1 MNRIYKLV
9 WNRVR
14 NCYVVTSELAKSY
27 GRNNGNKLGVTG
39 RVVAGALAVLLGSSL
54 SLGTAFAEG
63 VTSGDG
69 AHKYQQGIAIGDNA
83 AAVDSTASNGHSGN
97 TAIAI
102 GANSKASVGNPL
114 SQDVNTGAIAIGTG
128 ARADYASIMIGNID
142 SVPTTTGLSG
152 YALGTTTIGIGQ
164 GVKIENSVGN
174 GISIGTGSTS
184 SNSFD
189 SVSLGTGNNISN
201 GNNNVALGA
210 GINIDGLSN
219 VVALGA
225 GSSAEGAVSTAGMT
239 IGSQNYNFAGTNV
252 NGTVSIGN
260 GTTQRTLT
268 HLAAGR
274 VDAGST
280 DAVNGSQLFAVAQA
294 AAAARTTITGGSH
307 VSVSSNTGAGGS
319 TNYTISVNGTDT
331 IAAGNSDLATSNG
344 VYQYGQ
350 TLINNGLKF
359 GANSAS
365 GAANPAT
372 AKLGSTVNVV
382 GEGAKADTEYSGD
395 NLKTVVSQDG
405 AGNTTIT
412 VKMDKNPT
420 FDSITTIGDAHI
432 GGAANIDGN
441 ATVGGDTHLKQ
452 DLQVDGNTNID
463 GNTTVGGDTHLKQDL
478 QVDGNTNIDGNTT
491 VGGDIHLKQDLQ
503 VDGNTNI
510 DGNAAV
516 GGDTHLKQD
525 LQVDGNTNIDGNAAV
540 GGDTHLK
547 QDLQV
552 DGNTNIDGNAAV
564 GGDTHLK
571 QDLQV
576 DGNTNIDGNAAVG
589 GDTHLKQDLQV
600 DGNTNI
606 DGNTTVGGDTHLK
619 QDLQVDGNTN
629 IGGNTT
635 IAGDTHIQQNLQVDG
650 DANIKGDVHAGV
662 GYFNDIQLPGG
673 SLTGRLDKM
682 DTRINRV
689 GAGAAALSALHPQDF
704 DPDNKW
710 DFATGYGNYKDAHAV
725 AVGAFYRP
733 NEDTM
738 FSVGG
743 SFGGGEN
750 MVNAGVT
757 FKLGQKSTVSRSKV
771 SMAKEIIALR
781 NDNLEMRQE
790 LDELKNMMKAG
801 TVSPMRNVNF
811 SDVPKDHW
819 AYQYVKSLADRGY
832 LNGYTDGEFKGDRA
846 MTRYEYA
853 AIVYRALQNGAPVD
867 ADMGRSLS
875 EFAPEVEKVASADR
889 FRVDRISGKDNDRH
903 KVERVR
909 INDKD
914 DKVQNVFRDV
924 YGDYIQK

>member
-441 ATVGGDTHLKQ
+441 S
-452 DLQVDGNTNID
+452 
-463 GNTTVGGDTHLKQDL
+463 
-478 QVDGNTNIDGNTT
+478 
-491 VGGDIHLKQDLQ
+491 
-503 VDGNTNI
+503 
-510 DGNAAV
+510 
-516 GGDTHLKQD
+516 
-525 LQVDGNTNIDGNAAV
+525 
-540 GGDTHLK
+540 
-547 QDLQV
+547 
-552 DGNTNIDGNAAV
+552 
-564 GGDTHLK
+564 
-571 QDLQV
+571 
-576 DGNTNIDGNAAVG
+576 
-589 GDTHLKQDLQV
+589 
-600 DGNTNI
+600 
-606 DGNTTVGGDTHLK
+606 TVGGDTHLK

>member
-478 QVDGNTNIDGNTT
+478 QVDGNTNIDGN
-491 VGGDIHLKQDLQ
+491 
-503 VDGNTNI
+503 
-510 DGNAAV
+510 
-516 GGDTHLKQD
+516 
-525 LQVDGNTNIDGNAAV
+525 
-540 GGDTHLK
+540 
-547 QDLQV
+547 
-552 DGNTNIDGNAAV
+552 
-564 GGDTHLK
+564 
-571 QDLQV
+571 
-576 DGNTNIDGNAAVG
+576 AAVG

-914 DKVQNVFRDV
+914 DKNKPFRIDKKIFRTPNSKSGLIYGLLKDFPSKAHFLFSPKKNICVFRNILSKVINAQHLNDRIKDHRSIV
-924 YGDYIQK
+924 W

>member
-395 NLKTVVSQDG
+395 NLKTVVSPDG

-491 VGGDIHLKQDLQ
+491 VGGD
-503 VDGNTNI
+503 
-510 DGNAAV
+510 
-516 GGDTHLKQD
+516 THLKQD
-525 LQVDGNTNIDGNAAV
+525 LQVDGNTNIDGNAA
-540 GGDTHLK
+540 
-547 QDLQV
+547 
-552 DGNTNIDGNAAV
+552 
-564 GGDTHLK
+564 
-571 QDLQV
+571 
-576 DGNTNIDGNAAVG
+576 
-589 GDTHLKQDLQV
+589 
-600 DGNTNI
+600 
-606 DGNTTVGGDTHLK
+606 VGGDTHLK

-710 DFATGYGNYKDAHAV
+710 DFAAGYGNYKDAHAV

-903 KVERVR
+903 KVER
-909 INDKD
+909 D
-914 DKVQNVFRDV
+914 
-924 YGDYIQK
+924 G

>member
-552 DGNTNIDGNAAV
+552 DGNTNIDGN
-564 GGDTHLK
+564 
-571 QDLQV
+571 
-576 DGNTNIDGNAAVG
+576 
-589 GDTHLKQDLQV
+589 
-600 DGNTNI
+600 
-606 DGNTTVGGDTHLK
+606 TTVGGDTHLK

>member
-307 VSVSSNTGAGGS
+307 LSVSSNTGAGGS

-491 VGGDIHLKQDLQ
+491 VGGDI
-503 VDGNTNI
+503 
-510 DGNAAV
+510 
-516 GGDTHLKQD
+516 
-525 LQVDGNTNIDGNAAV
+525 
-540 GGDTHLK
+540 HLK

-924 YGDYIQK
+924 YGDYVQK

>member
-552 DGNTNIDGNAAV
+552 DGNTNI
-564 GGDTHLK
+564 
-571 QDLQV
+571 
-576 DGNTNIDGNAAVG
+576 
-589 GDTHLKQDLQV
+589 
-600 DGNTNI
+600 
-606 DGNTTVGGDTHLK
+606 
-619 QDLQVDGNTN
+619 
-629 IGGNTT
+629 GGNTT

-924 YGDYIQK
+924 YGDYVQK

>member
-463 GNTTVGGDTHLKQDL
+463 GNTTVGGDTY
-478 QVDGNTNIDGNTT
+478 
-491 VGGDIHLKQDLQ
+491 
-503 VDGNTNI
+503 
-510 DGNAAV
+510 
-516 GGDTHLKQD
+516 
-525 LQVDGNTNIDGNAAV
+525 
-540 GGDTHLK
+540 
-547 QDLQV
+547 
-552 DGNTNIDGNAAV
+552 
-564 GGDTHLK
+564 
-571 QDLQV
+571 
-576 DGNTNIDGNAAVG
+576 
-589 GDTHLKQDLQV
+589 
-600 DGNTNI
+600 
-606 DGNTTVGGDTHLK
+606 LK

-909 INDKD
+909 VNDKD

-924 YGDYIQK
+924 YGDYVQK

>member
-395 NLKTVVSQDG
+395 NLKTVVSPDG

-432 GGAANIDGN
+432 GGTANIDGN

-463 GNTTVGGDTHLKQDL
+463 GN
-478 QVDGNTNIDGNTT
+478 
-491 VGGDIHLKQDLQ
+491 
-503 VDGNTNI
+503 
-510 DGNAAV
+510 AA
-516 GGDTHLKQD
+516 
-525 LQVDGNTNIDGNAAV
+525 
-540 GGDTHLK
+540 
-547 QDLQV
+547 
-552 DGNTNIDGNAAV
+552 
-564 GGDTHLK
+564 
-571 QDLQV
+571 
-576 DGNTNIDGNAAVG
+576 
-589 GDTHLKQDLQV
+589 
-600 DGNTNI
+600 
-606 DGNTTVGGDTHLK
+606 VGGDTHLK

-710 DFATGYGNYKDAHAV
+710 DFAAGYGNYKDAHAV

-819 AYQYVKSLADRGY
+819 AYQYVKSLVDRGY

-909 INDKD
+909 VNDKD

-924 YGDYIQK
+924 YGDYVQK

>member
-525 LQVDGNTNIDGNAAV
+525 LQVDGNTNIDGN
-540 GGDTHLK
+540 
-547 QDLQV
+547 
-552 DGNTNIDGNAAV
+552 
-564 GGDTHLK
+564 
-571 QDLQV
+571 
-576 DGNTNIDGNAAVG
+576 
-589 GDTHLKQDLQV
+589 
-600 DGNTNI
+600 
-606 DGNTTVGGDTHLK
+606 TTVGGDTHLK

>member
-452 DLQVDGNTNID
+452 DLQVDGNTNI
-463 GNTTVGGDTHLKQDL
+463 
-478 QVDGNTNIDGNTT
+478 
-491 VGGDIHLKQDLQ
+491 
-503 VDGNTNI
+503 
-510 DGNAAV
+510 
-516 GGDTHLKQD
+516 
-525 LQVDGNTNIDGNAAV
+525 
-540 GGDTHLK
+540 
-547 QDLQV
+547 
-552 DGNTNIDGNAAV
+552 
-564 GGDTHLK
+564 
-571 QDLQV
+571 
-576 DGNTNIDGNAAVG
+576 
-589 GDTHLKQDLQV
+589 
-600 DGNTNI
+600 
-606 DGNTTVGGDTHLK
+606 
-619 QDLQVDGNTN
+619 
-629 IGGNTT
+629 GGNTT

-924 YGDYIQK
+924 YGDYVQK

>member
-1 MNRIYKLV
+1 
-9 WNRVR
+9 
-14 NCYVVTSELAKSY
+14 
-27 GRNNGNKLGVTG
+27 
-39 RVVAGALAVLLGSSL
+39 
-54 SLGTAFAEG
+54 
-63 VTSGDG
+63 
-69 AHKYQQGIAIGDNA
+69 
-83 AAVDSTASNGHSGN
+83 
-97 TAIAI
+97 
-102 GANSKASVGNPL
+102 
-114 SQDVNTGAIAIGTG
+114 
-128 ARADYASIMIGNID
+128 
-142 SVPTTTGLSG
+142 
-152 YALGTTTIGIGQ
+152 
-164 GVKIENSVGN
+164 
-174 GISIGTGSTS
+174 
-184 SNSFD
+184 
-189 SVSLGTGNNISN
+189 
-201 GNNNVALGA
+201 
-210 GINIDGLSN
+210 
-219 VVALGA
+219 
-225 GSSAEGAVSTAGMT
+225 MT

-395 NLKTVVSQDG
+395 NLKTVVSPDG

-491 VGGDIHLKQDLQ
+491 VGGD
-503 VDGNTNI
+503 
-510 DGNAAV
+510 
-516 GGDTHLKQD
+516 THLKQD
-525 LQVDGNTNIDGNAAV
+525 LQVDGNTNIDGNAA
-540 GGDTHLK
+540 
-547 QDLQV
+547 
-552 DGNTNIDGNAAV
+552 
-564 GGDTHLK
+564 
-571 QDLQV
+571 
-576 DGNTNIDGNAAVG
+576 
-589 GDTHLKQDLQV
+589 
-600 DGNTNI
+600 
-606 DGNTTVGGDTHLK
+606 VGGDTHLK

-710 DFATGYGNYKDAHAV
+710 DFAAGYGNYKDAHAV

-903 KVERVR
+903 KVER
-909 INDKD
+909 D
-914 DKVQNVFRDV
+914 
-924 YGDYIQK
+924 G

>member
-432 GGAANIDGN
+432 GGA
-441 ATVGGDTHLKQ
+441 
-452 DLQVDGNTNID
+452 
-463 GNTTVGGDTHLKQDL
+463 
-478 QVDGNTNIDGNTT
+478 
-491 VGGDIHLKQDLQ
+491 
-503 VDGNTNI
+503 
-510 DGNAAV
+510 
-516 GGDTHLKQD
+516 
-525 LQVDGNTNIDGNAAV
+525 
-540 GGDTHLK
+540 
-547 QDLQV
+547 
-552 DGNTNIDGNAAV
+552 
-564 GGDTHLK
+564 
-571 QDLQV
+571 
-576 DGNTNIDGNAAVG
+576 
-589 GDTHLKQDLQV
+589 
-600 DGNTNI
+600 
-606 DGNTTVGGDTHLK
+606 GDTHLK

-710 DFATGYGNYKDAHAV
+710 DFAAGYGNYKDAHAV

-924 YGDYIQK
+924 YGDYVQK

>member
-491 VGGDIHLKQDLQ
+491 VGGD
-503 VDGNTNI
+503 
-510 DGNAAV
+510 
-516 GGDTHLKQD
+516 
-525 LQVDGNTNIDGNAAV
+525 
-540 GGDTHLK
+540 
-547 QDLQV
+547 
-552 DGNTNIDGNAAV
+552 
-564 GGDTHLK
+564 
-571 QDLQV
+571 
-576 DGNTNIDGNAAVG
+576 
-589 GDTHLKQDLQV
+589 
-600 DGNTNI
+600 
-606 DGNTTVGGDTHLK
+606 THLK

-629 IGGNTT
+629 IGGNTS

>member
-1 MNRIYKLV
+1 MEARII
-9 WNRVR
+9 
-14 NCYVVTSELAKSY
+14 TSQE
-27 GRNNGNKLGVTG
+27 
-39 RVVAGALAVLLGSSL
+39 
-54 SLGTAFAEG
+54 
-63 VTSGDG
+63 
-69 AHKYQQGIAIGDNA
+69 
-83 AAVDSTASNGHSGN
+83 
-97 TAIAI
+97 
-102 GANSKASVGNPL
+102 
-114 SQDVNTGAIAIGTG
+114 
-128 ARADYASIMIGNID
+128 
-142 SVPTTTGLSG
+142 
-152 YALGTTTIGIGQ
+152 
-164 GVKIENSVGN
+164 
-174 GISIGTGSTS
+174 
-184 SNSFD
+184 
-189 SVSLGTGNNISN
+189 
-201 GNNNVALGA
+201 
-210 GINIDGLSN
+210 
-219 VVALGA
+219 
-225 GSSAEGAVSTAGMT
+225 
-239 IGSQNYNFAGTNV
+239 TNV

-441 ATVGGDTHLKQ
+441 TTVGGDTHLKQ

-478 QVDGNTNIDGNTT
+478 QVDGNTNIDGN
-491 VGGDIHLKQDLQ
+491 
-503 VDGNTNI
+503 
-510 DGNAAV
+510 AA
-516 GGDTHLKQD
+516 
-525 LQVDGNTNIDGNAAV
+525 
-540 GGDTHLK
+540 
-547 QDLQV
+547 
-552 DGNTNIDGNAAV
+552 
-564 GGDTHLK
+564 
-571 QDLQV
+571 
-576 DGNTNIDGNAAVG
+576 
-589 GDTHLKQDLQV
+589 
-600 DGNTNI
+600 
-606 DGNTTVGGDTHLK
+606 VGGDTHLK

-710 DFATGYGNYKDAHAV
+710 DFAAGYGNYKDAHAV

-832 LNGYTDGEFKGDRA
+832 LNGYTDGELKGDRA

-909 INDKD
+909 VNDKD

-924 YGDYIQK
+924 YGDYVQK

>member
-319 TNYTISVNGTDT
+319 TNYTISVNGTYT

-395 NLKTVVSQDG
+395 NLKTVVSPDG

-432 GGAANIDGN
+432 GGTANIDGN

-463 GNTTVGGDTHLKQDL
+463 GN
-478 QVDGNTNIDGNTT
+478 
-491 VGGDIHLKQDLQ
+491 
-503 VDGNTNI
+503 
-510 DGNAAV
+510 AA
-516 GGDTHLKQD
+516 
-525 LQVDGNTNIDGNAAV
+525 
-540 GGDTHLK
+540 
-547 QDLQV
+547 
-552 DGNTNIDGNAAV
+552 
-564 GGDTHLK
+564 
-571 QDLQV
+571 
-576 DGNTNIDGNAAVG
+576 
-589 GDTHLKQDLQV
+589 
-600 DGNTNI
+600 
-606 DGNTTVGGDTHLK
+606 VGGDTHLK

-710 DFATGYGNYKDAHAV
+710 DFAAGYGNYKDAHAV

-819 AYQYVKSLADRGY
+819 AYQYVKSLVDRGY

-909 INDKD
+909 VNDKD

-924 YGDYIQK
+924 YGDYVQK

>member
-525 LQVDGNTNIDGNAAV
+525 LQVDGNTNIDGN
-540 GGDTHLK
+540 
-547 QDLQV
+547 
-552 DGNTNIDGNAAV
+552 
-564 GGDTHLK
+564 
-571 QDLQV
+571 
-576 DGNTNIDGNAAVG
+576 
-589 GDTHLKQDLQV
+589 
-600 DGNTNI
+600 
-606 DGNTTVGGDTHLK
+606 TTVGGDTHLK

-650 DANIKGDVHAGV
+650 DANIKEDVHAGV

-924 YGDYIQK
+924 YGDYVQK

>member
-478 QVDGNTNIDGNTT
+478 QVDGNTNI
-491 VGGDIHLKQDLQ
+491 
-503 VDGNTNI
+503 
-510 DGNAAV
+510 
-516 GGDTHLKQD
+516 
-525 LQVDGNTNIDGNAAV
+525 
-540 GGDTHLK
+540 
-547 QDLQV
+547 
-552 DGNTNIDGNAAV
+552 
-564 GGDTHLK
+564 
-571 QDLQV
+571 
-576 DGNTNIDGNAAVG
+576 
-589 GDTHLKQDLQV
+589 
-600 DGNTNI
+600 
-606 DGNTTVGGDTHLK
+606 
-619 QDLQVDGNTN
+619 
-629 IGGNTT
+629 GGNTT

-875 EFAPEVEKVASADR
+875 KFAPEVEKVASADR

>member
-491 VGGDIHLKQDLQ
+491 VGGD
-503 VDGNTNI
+503 
-510 DGNAAV
+510 
-516 GGDTHLKQD
+516 THLKQD
-525 LQVDGNTNIDGNAAV
+525 LQVDGNTNIDGN
-540 GGDTHLK
+540 T
-547 QDLQV
+547 
-552 DGNTNIDGNAAV
+552 T
-564 GGDTHLK
+564 
-571 QDLQV
+571 
-576 DGNTNIDGNAAVG
+576 VG

>member
-463 GNTTVGGDTHLKQDL
+463 GN
-478 QVDGNTNIDGNTT
+478 
-491 VGGDIHLKQDLQ
+491 
-503 VDGNTNI
+503 
-510 DGNAAV
+510 AA
-516 GGDTHLKQD
+516 
-525 LQVDGNTNIDGNAAV
+525 
-540 GGDTHLK
+540 
-547 QDLQV
+547 
-552 DGNTNIDGNAAV
+552 
-564 GGDTHLK
+564 
-571 QDLQV
+571 
-576 DGNTNIDGNAAVG
+576 
-589 GDTHLKQDLQV
+589 
-600 DGNTNI
+600 
-606 DGNTTVGGDTHLK
+606 VGGDTHLK

-710 DFATGYGNYKDAHAV
+710 DFAAGYGNYKDAHAV

-909 INDKD
+909 VNDKD

-924 YGDYIQK
+924 YGDYVQK

>member
-210 GINIDGLSN
+210 EINIDGLSN

-463 GNTTVGGDTHLKQDL
+463 GNTT
-478 QVDGNTNIDGNTT
+478 
-491 VGGDIHLKQDLQ
+491 
-503 VDGNTNI
+503 
-510 DGNAAV
+510 
-516 GGDTHLKQD
+516 
-525 LQVDGNTNIDGNAAV
+525 
-540 GGDTHLK
+540 
-547 QDLQV
+547 
-552 DGNTNIDGNAAV
+552 
-564 GGDTHLK
+564 
-571 QDLQV
+571 
-576 DGNTNIDGNAAVG
+576 VG

>member
-478 QVDGNTNIDGNTT
+478 QVDGNTNIDGN
-491 VGGDIHLKQDLQ
+491 
-503 VDGNTNI
+503 
-510 DGNAAV
+510 
-516 GGDTHLKQD
+516 
-525 LQVDGNTNIDGNAAV
+525 
-540 GGDTHLK
+540 
-547 QDLQV
+547 
-552 DGNTNIDGNAAV
+552 
-564 GGDTHLK
+564 
-571 QDLQV
+571 
-576 DGNTNIDGNAAVG
+576 AAVG

>member
-441 ATVGGDTHLKQ
+441 A
-452 DLQVDGNTNID
+452 
-463 GNTTVGGDTHLKQDL
+463 
-478 QVDGNTNIDGNTT
+478 
-491 VGGDIHLKQDLQ
+491 
-503 VDGNTNI
+503 
-510 DGNAAV
+510 
-516 GGDTHLKQD
+516 
-525 LQVDGNTNIDGNAAV
+525 
-540 GGDTHLK
+540 
-547 QDLQV
+547 
-552 DGNTNIDGNAAV
+552 
-564 GGDTHLK
+564 
-571 QDLQV
+571 
-576 DGNTNIDGNAAVG
+576 AVG

-710 DFATGYGNYKDAHAV
+710 DFATGYSNYKDAHAV

>member
-252 NGTVSIGN
+252 NGMVSIGN

-395 NLKTVVSQDG
+395 NLKTVVSPDG

-432 GGAANIDGN
+432 GGTANIDGN

-463 GNTTVGGDTHLKQDL
+463 GNAT
-478 QVDGNTNIDGNTT
+478 
-491 VGGDIHLKQDLQ
+491 
-503 VDGNTNI
+503 
-510 DGNAAV
+510 V

-525 LQVDGNTNIDGNAAV
+525 LQVDGNTNIDGNAA
-540 GGDTHLK
+540 
-547 QDLQV
+547 
-552 DGNTNIDGNAAV
+552 
-564 GGDTHLK
+564 
-571 QDLQV
+571 
-576 DGNTNIDGNAAVG
+576 
-589 GDTHLKQDLQV
+589 
-600 DGNTNI
+600 
-606 DGNTTVGGDTHLK
+606 VGGDTHLK

-710 DFATGYGNYKDAHAV
+710 DFAAGYGNYKDAHAV

-819 AYQYVKSLADRGY
+819 AYQYVKSLVDRGY

-909 INDKD
+909 VNDKD

-924 YGDYIQK
+924 YGDYVQK

>member
-395 NLKTVVSQDG
+395 NLKTVVSPDG

-432 GGAANIDGN
+432 GGTANIDGN

-463 GNTTVGGDTHLKQDL
+463 GNAT
-478 QVDGNTNIDGNTT
+478 
-491 VGGDIHLKQDLQ
+491 
-503 VDGNTNI
+503 
-510 DGNAAV
+510 V

-525 LQVDGNTNIDGNAAV
+525 LQVDGNTNIDGNAA
-540 GGDTHLK
+540 
-547 QDLQV
+547 
-552 DGNTNIDGNAAV
+552 
-564 GGDTHLK
+564 
-571 QDLQV
+571 
-576 DGNTNIDGNAAVG
+576 
-589 GDTHLKQDLQV
+589 
-600 DGNTNI
+600 
-606 DGNTTVGGDTHLK
+606 VGGDTHLK

-710 DFATGYGNYKDAHAV
+710 DFAAGYGNYKDAHAV

-819 AYQYVKSLADRGY
+819 AYQYVKSLVDRGY

-909 INDKD
+909 VNDKD

-924 YGDYIQK
+924 YGDYVQK

>member
-463 GNTTVGGDTHLKQDL
+463 GNTTVGGD
-478 QVDGNTNIDGNTT
+478 I
-491 VGGDIHLKQDLQ
+491 
-503 VDGNTNI
+503 
-510 DGNAAV
+510 
-516 GGDTHLKQD
+516 
-525 LQVDGNTNIDGNAAV
+525 
-540 GGDTHLK
+540 HLK

>member
-463 GNTTVGGDTHLKQDL
+463 GN
-478 QVDGNTNIDGNTT
+478 
-491 VGGDIHLKQDLQ
+491 
-503 VDGNTNI
+503 
-510 DGNAAV
+510 AA
-516 GGDTHLKQD
+516 
-525 LQVDGNTNIDGNAAV
+525 
-540 GGDTHLK
+540 
-547 QDLQV
+547 
-552 DGNTNIDGNAAV
+552 
-564 GGDTHLK
+564 
-571 QDLQV
+571 
-576 DGNTNIDGNAAVG
+576 
-589 GDTHLKQDLQV
+589 
-600 DGNTNI
+600 
-606 DGNTTVGGDTHLK
+606 VGGDTHLK

>member
-463 GNTTVGGDTHLKQDL
+463 GN
-478 QVDGNTNIDGNTT
+478 
-491 VGGDIHLKQDLQ
+491 
-503 VDGNTNI
+503 
-510 DGNAAV
+510 
-516 GGDTHLKQD
+516 
-525 LQVDGNTNIDGNAAV
+525 
-540 GGDTHLK
+540 
-547 QDLQV
+547 
-552 DGNTNIDGNAAV
+552 
-564 GGDTHLK
+564 
-571 QDLQV
+571 
-576 DGNTNIDGNAAVG
+576 AAVG

-738 FSVGG
+738 FSVRG

>member
-274 VDAGST
+274 VDAGAT

-395 NLKTVVSQDG
+395 NLKTVVSPDG

-432 GGAANIDGN
+432 GGTANIDGN

-463 GNTTVGGDTHLKQDL
+463 GN
-478 QVDGNTNIDGNTT
+478 
-491 VGGDIHLKQDLQ
+491 
-503 VDGNTNI
+503 
-510 DGNAAV
+510 A
-516 GGDTHLKQD
+516 
-525 LQVDGNTNIDGNAAV
+525 
-540 GGDTHLK
+540 
-547 QDLQV
+547 
-552 DGNTNIDGNAAV
+552 
-564 GGDTHLK
+564 
-571 QDLQV
+571 
-576 DGNTNIDGNAAVG
+576 
-589 GDTHLKQDLQV
+589 
-600 DGNTNI
+600 
-606 DGNTTVGGDTHLK
+606 TVGGDTHLK

-710 DFATGYGNYKDAHAV
+710 DFAAGYGNYKDAHAV

-819 AYQYVKSLADRGY
+819 AYQYVKSLVDRGY

-909 INDKD
+909 VNDKD

-924 YGDYIQK
+924 YGDYVQK

>member
-463 GNTTVGGDTHLKQDL
+463 GNTTVGGD
-478 QVDGNTNIDGNTT
+478 I
-491 VGGDIHLKQDLQ
+491 
-503 VDGNTNI
+503 
-510 DGNAAV
+510 
-516 GGDTHLKQD
+516 
-525 LQVDGNTNIDGNAAV
+525 
-540 GGDTHLK
+540 HLK

-889 FRVDRISGKDNDRH
+889 FRVDHISGKDNDRH

-924 YGDYIQK
+924 YGDYVQK

>member
-478 QVDGNTNIDGNTT
+478 QVDGNTNIDGN
-491 VGGDIHLKQDLQ
+491 
-503 VDGNTNI
+503 
-510 DGNAAV
+510 
-516 GGDTHLKQD
+516 
-525 LQVDGNTNIDGNAAV
+525 
-540 GGDTHLK
+540 
-547 QDLQV
+547 
-552 DGNTNIDGNAAV
+552 
-564 GGDTHLK
+564 
-571 QDLQV
+571 
-576 DGNTNIDGNAAVG
+576 AAVG

-629 IGGNTT
+629 IGGNTS

>member
-463 GNTTVGGDTHLKQDL
+463 GN
-478 QVDGNTNIDGNTT
+478 
-491 VGGDIHLKQDLQ
+491 
-503 VDGNTNI
+503 
-510 DGNAAV
+510 
-516 GGDTHLKQD
+516 
-525 LQVDGNTNIDGNAAV
+525 
-540 GGDTHLK
+540 
-547 QDLQV
+547 
-552 DGNTNIDGNAAV
+552 AAV

-924 YGDYIQK
+924 YGDYVQK

>member
-452 DLQVDGNTNID
+452 DLQVDGNTNI
-463 GNTTVGGDTHLKQDL
+463 
-478 QVDGNTNIDGNTT
+478 
-491 VGGDIHLKQDLQ
+491 
-503 VDGNTNI
+503 
-510 DGNAAV
+510 
-516 GGDTHLKQD
+516 
-525 LQVDGNTNIDGNAAV
+525 
-540 GGDTHLK
+540 
-547 QDLQV
+547 
-552 DGNTNIDGNAAV
+552 
-564 GGDTHLK
+564 
-571 QDLQV
+571 
-576 DGNTNIDGNAAVG
+576 
-589 GDTHLKQDLQV
+589 
-600 DGNTNI
+600 
-606 DGNTTVGGDTHLK
+606 
-619 QDLQVDGNTN
+619 
-629 IGGNTT
+629 GGNTT

>member
-463 GNTTVGGDTHLKQDL
+463 GN
-478 QVDGNTNIDGNTT
+478 
-491 VGGDIHLKQDLQ
+491 
-503 VDGNTNI
+503 
-510 DGNAAV
+510 AAV

-525 LQVDGNTNIDGNAAV
+525 LQVDGNTNIDGNAA
-540 GGDTHLK
+540 
-547 QDLQV
+547 
-552 DGNTNIDGNAAV
+552 
-564 GGDTHLK
+564 
-571 QDLQV
+571 
-576 DGNTNIDGNAAVG
+576 
-589 GDTHLKQDLQV
+589 
-600 DGNTNI
+600 
-606 DGNTTVGGDTHLK
+606 VGGDTHLK

-924 YGDYIQK
+924 YGDYVQK

>member
-350 TLINNGLKF
+350 TLVNNGLKF
-359 GANSAS
+359 GANSAD

-395 NLKTVVSQDG
+395 NLKTIVSQDG

-412 VKMDKNPT
+412 VKMDKNPK
-420 FDSITTIGDAHI
+420 FDSITTTGDARI
-432 GGAANIDGN
+432 GGAANIDGD

-478 QVDGNTNIDGNTT
+478 QVDGNTNIDGN
-491 VGGDIHLKQDLQ
+491 
-503 VDGNTNI
+503 
-510 DGNAAV
+510 AA
-516 GGDTHLKQD
+516 
-525 LQVDGNTNIDGNAAV
+525 
-540 GGDTHLK
+540 
-547 QDLQV
+547 
-552 DGNTNIDGNAAV
+552 
-564 GGDTHLK
+564 
-571 QDLQV
+571 
-576 DGNTNIDGNAAVG
+576 
-589 GDTHLKQDLQV
+589 
-600 DGNTNI
+600 
-606 DGNTTVGGDTHLK
+606 VGGDTHLK

-710 DFATGYGNYKDAHAV
+710 DFAAGYGNYKDAHAV

-909 INDKD
+909 VNDKD

-924 YGDYIQK
+924 YGDYVQK

>member
-463 GNTTVGGDTHLKQDL
+463 GN
-478 QVDGNTNIDGNTT
+478 
-491 VGGDIHLKQDLQ
+491 
-503 VDGNTNI
+503 
-510 DGNAAV
+510 
-516 GGDTHLKQD
+516 
-525 LQVDGNTNIDGNAAV
+525 
-540 GGDTHLK
+540 
-547 QDLQV
+547 
-552 DGNTNIDGNAAV
+552 AAV

>member
-478 QVDGNTNIDGNTT
+478 QVDGNTNI
-491 VGGDIHLKQDLQ
+491 
-503 VDGNTNI
+503 
-510 DGNAAV
+510 
-516 GGDTHLKQD
+516 
-525 LQVDGNTNIDGNAAV
+525 
-540 GGDTHLK
+540 
-547 QDLQV
+547 
-552 DGNTNIDGNAAV
+552 
-564 GGDTHLK
+564 
-571 QDLQV
+571 
-576 DGNTNIDGNAAVG
+576 
-589 GDTHLKQDLQV
+589 
-600 DGNTNI
+600 
-606 DGNTTVGGDTHLK
+606 
-619 QDLQVDGNTN
+619 
-629 IGGNTT
+629 GGNTT

-832 LNGYTDGEFKGDRA
+832 LNGYTDGEFKGNRA

-924 YGDYIQK
+924 YGDYVQK

>member
-478 QVDGNTNIDGNTT
+478 QVDGNTNIDGN
-491 VGGDIHLKQDLQ
+491 
-503 VDGNTNI
+503 
-510 DGNAAV
+510 AA
-516 GGDTHLKQD
+516 
-525 LQVDGNTNIDGNAAV
+525 
-540 GGDTHLK
+540 
-547 QDLQV
+547 
-552 DGNTNIDGNAAV
+552 
-564 GGDTHLK
+564 
-571 QDLQV
+571 
-576 DGNTNIDGNAAVG
+576 
-589 GDTHLKQDLQV
+589 
-600 DGNTNI
+600 
-606 DGNTTVGGDTHLK
+606 VGGDTHLK

-710 DFATGYGNYKDAHAV
+710 DFAAGYGNYKDAHAV

-903 KVERVR
+903 KVER
-909 INDKD
+909 D
-914 DKVQNVFRDV
+914 
-924 YGDYIQK
+924 G

>member
-463 GNTTVGGDTHLKQDL
+463 GNTTVGGD
-478 QVDGNTNIDGNTT
+478 I
-491 VGGDIHLKQDLQ
+491 
-503 VDGNTNI
+503 
-510 DGNAAV
+510 
-516 GGDTHLKQD
+516 
-525 LQVDGNTNIDGNAAV
+525 
-540 GGDTHLK
+540 HLK

-924 YGDYIQK
+924 YGDYVQK

>member
-478 QVDGNTNIDGNTT
+478 QVDGNTNIDGN
-491 VGGDIHLKQDLQ
+491 
-503 VDGNTNI
+503 
-510 DGNAAV
+510 AAV
-516 GGDTHLKQD
+516 GGDTH
-525 LQVDGNTNIDGNAAV
+525 V
-540 GGDTHLK
+540 
-547 QDLQV
+547 
-552 DGNTNIDGNAAV
+552 
-564 GGDTHLK
+564 K

>member
-491 VGGDIHLKQDLQ
+491 VGGDTHLKQDLQ

-510 DGNAAV
+510 DGNTTV

-525 LQVDGNTNIDGNAAV
+525 LQVDGNTNIDGN
-540 GGDTHLK
+540 T
-547 QDLQV
+547 
-552 DGNTNIDGNAAV
+552 T
-564 GGDTHLK
+564 
-571 QDLQV
+571 
-576 DGNTNIDGNAAVG
+576 VG